1 MTQLYT
7 VRLIVPAHVVPH
19 QAARIEAVFSEL
31 LDALATSHQR
41 PDDTDWEFEAL
52 FDSMPDAGLID
63 ALLAPIFTEIGIA
76 PPPVALDALPDRDW
90 LAENRA
96 AFPPLRIGRFWIY
109 GSHISARPP
118 AASLPLQIDAA
129 MAFGSGTHPTTEGCL
144 RAMQMIRD
152 NRPKRV
158 LDMGCGSAIL
168 AMAAGRL
175 WRSSLCVAADND
187 PVAIRVAATNR
198 RLNRIAPPAMR
209 LAVSRGFG
217 NRQVR
222 QPAPYDLILANILA
236 GPLTRMAPDLVP
248 HLSARGWLVLS
259 GILNRQATGVE
270 AAYRAQG
277 MRRWARLTI
286 GDWTSLVM
294 RPASAGQMPALW
306 RGRGWRSR

>member
-7 VRLIVPAHVVPH
+7 ARLVASARVTPR

-31 LDALATSHQR
+31 MGALASSYQR
-41 PDDTDWEFEAL
+41 PDDTDWAFEAL

-63 ALLAPIFTEIGIA
+63 ALLASVFTEIGID
-76 PPPVALDALPDRDW
+76 PPLITVEALPDRDW

-96 AFPPLRIGRFWIY
+96 AFPPLQIGRFWIY

-152 NRPKRV
+152 KRPKRV

-175 WRSSLCVAADND
+175 WRSSVCVAADSD
-187 PVAIRVAATNR
+187 QVAIRVATTNR
-198 RLNRIAPPAMR
+198 RLNRVAPKATR
-209 LAVSRGFG
+209 FAVSRGFG

-222 QPAPYDLILANILA
+222 KPAPYDLILANILA

-248 HLSARGWLVLS
+248 YLSARGWLILS
-259 GILNRQATGVE
+259 GILNRQVASVE

>member
-7 VRLIVPAHVVPH
+7 VRLIVPAHVAPH
-19 QAARIEAVFSEL
+19 QAARIEVVFSEL
-31 LDALATSHQR
+31 LDVLATSYQR

-52 FDSMPDAGLID
+52 FDTMPDAGLID
-63 ALLAPIFTEIGIA
+63 ALLAPIFIEIGID
-76 PPPVALDALPDRDW
+76 PPLITVDALPDRDW

-96 AFPPLRIGRFWIY
+96 AFPPLQIGRFWIY

-152 NRPKRV
+152 KRPKRV

-175 WRSSLCVAADND
+175 WRSSVCVAADSD
-187 PVAIRVAATNR
+187 QVAIRVATTNR
-198 RLNRIAPPAMR
+198 RLNRVAPKATR
-209 LAVSRGFG
+209 FAVSRGFG

-222 QPAPYDLILANILA
+222 KPAPYDLILANILA
-236 GPLTRMAPDLVP
+236 GPLTRMAPDLVRY
-248 HLSARGWLVLS
+248 LSARGWLILS
-259 GILNRQATGVE
+259 GILNRQVASVE

-294 RPASAGQMPALW
+294 RPVSAGQMPALW
-306 RGRGWRSR
+306 GGSRWISR